1 MATIY
6 ATTITVSTAGS
17 AVQVSTTPR
26 PFVWAVFHNCPT
38 NTDNVYIG
46 ASDVS
51 STNGLTLQRLTG
63 SAPHLDEIVLDGKRF
78 AEDPPLDL
86 KDFYVD
92 AATSGDKVE
101 VLAKV
106 L

>member
-26 PFVWAVFHNCPT
+26 PFVWALFHIHPGNSG
-38 NTDNVYIG
+38 NIYIG
-46 ASDVS
+46 DINVS
-51 STNGLTLQRLTG
+51 STNGFSLQKLT
-63 SAPHLDEIVLDGKRF
+63 ANVAHLDNIILDGKRF

-92 AATSGDKVE
+92 AATSGDQVE

>member
-26 PFVWAVFHNCPT
+26 PFVWALFHIPPG
-38 NTDNVYIG
+38 NTGDIYIG
-46 ASDVS
+46 DTNVS
-51 STNGLTLQRLTG
+51 ATSGFSLQKLTANVT
-63 SAPHLDEIVLDGKRF
+63 HLDNIILDGKRF

-92 AATSGDKVE
+92 AATSGDKIE

>member
-6 ATTITVSTAGS
+6 AKTITVSTAGS

-26 PFVWAVFHNCPT
+26 PFVWALFHIPPG
-38 NTDNVYIG
+38 NTGDIYIG
-46 ASDVS
+46 DINVS
-51 STNGLTLQRLTG
+51 STNGFSLQKLTANVT
-63 SAPHLDEIVLDGKRF
+63 HLDNIVLDGKRF

-92 AATSGDKVE
+92 AVTSGDKVE

>member
-1 MATIY
+1 MASIF
-6 ATTITVSTAGS
+6 ATTITVTTAGT
-17 AVQVSTTPR
+17 AVQVSNTPR
-26 PFVWAVFHNCPT
+26 PFVWAVFHNAPT
-38 NTDNVYIG
+38 NTGNVYIG

-51 STNGLTLQRLTG
+51 ATNGLTLQRIIG
-63 SAPHLDEIVLDGKRF
+63 AANVLDEIVFHGKSF

-92 AATSGDKVE
+92 AASNGDKVE
-101 VLAKV
+101 ILAKV